1 MVVNHLPP
9 LLARAR
15 PSARAA
21 ARALAIA
28 RGGAAGLGEW
38 PESMKRAHHAA
49 VGLWAFSST
58 ISAGRANLD
67 MVGCLIAA
75 FFATLGGSTIRDL
88 VLGRRVFWV
97 RDGSYLATLGAVSVA
112 TFLVWPVLE
121 EIGVKQI
128 WFELPDA
135 IGLAFYSVY
144 GSQLALSDAVERE
157 LHLSPLVGV
166 LMGLAS
172 SCFGGVMGDLVCGIP
187 VRMLKEGH
195 TLYAV
200 PALLASA
207 SYTAWRVLAP
217 DTADDV
223 GAFVSFFAALSLR
236 MAAVKWDWCMPSW
249 LNKSPATRGWFWR
262 PPTVLDPRK
271 HMKFAPPEHENGA

>member
-1 MVVNHLPP
+1 
-9 LLARAR
+9 
-15 PSARAA
+15 
-21 ARALAIA
+21 
-28 RGGAAGLGEW
+28 
-38 PESMKRAHHAA
+38 
-49 VGLWAFSST
+49 
-58 ISAGRANLD
+58 
-67 MVGCLIAA
+67 
-75 FFATLGGSTIRDL
+75 
-88 VLGRRVFWV
+88 
-97 RDGSYLATLGAVSVA
+97 
-112 TFLVWPVLE
+112 
-121 EIGVKQI
+121 
-128 WFELPDA
+128 
-135 IGLAFYSVY
+135 
-144 GSQLALSDAVERE
+144 
-157 LHLSPLVGV
+157 
-166 LMGLAS
+166 
-172 SCFGGVMGDLVCGIP
+172 MGDLVCGIP